1 MITDEYNI
9 ESLAKILKR
18 LPVQIERE
26 NTIFSIGARG
36 HFENPTTEVL
46 AFFCDS
52 AGEHGLGDL
61 VLSSLFEAI
70 GLDSD
75 RLEMESKP
83 EREVRTRSHKRI
95 DLLLEGDDWILALEN
110 KIGHIPN
117 NPFDDYEHYV
127 LVEQS
132 VRFKHKKAIFILLSP
147 DGESPEG
154 YVKWKGV
161 SYEQLLNVLK
171 PKLADYFM
179 ANPFNKWAVMLREF
193 VLHLEGMLVE
203 PKLLQENMEFVLENY
218 QAIQRALQVKAEV
231 FEQCHQAL
239 NEHLT
244 HVFGSEVSS
253 SAVRWDGSNDAWRF
267 ALSKWWLKNSNNE
280 SDIAVFMDHS
290 CASGIGIN
298 LYILIEDDAQQSI
311 VDASVEPI
319 GCVRKWHEGDY
330 ACYRFEP
337 FGDLTMDTIKHEIE
351 AKIRLLDD
359 LEAELRP

>member
-1 MITDEYNI
+1 MTIDEYNI
-9 ESLAKILKR
+9 DSLAKILKR
-18 LPVQIERE
+18 LPVQIKRE
-26 NTIFSIGARG
+26 STIFSIGARG

-52 AGEHGLGDL
+52 AGVHGLGDL
-61 VLSSLFEAI
+61 VLSSLFKAI
-70 GLDSD
+70 DLRVDK
-75 RLEMESKP
+75 LELKLKP
-83 EREVRTRSHKRI
+83 EREVRTHSHKRI
-95 DLLLEGDDWILALEN
+95 DLLLEGDDWVLALEN

-132 VRFKHKKAIFILLSP
+132 VRFKHKKAILVLLSP
-147 DGESPEG
+147 DGESPKG

-161 SYEQLLNVLK
+161 SYEQVLDALK
-171 PKLADYFM
+171 PKLAEYFM

-218 QAIQRALQVKAEV
+218 QAIQRAAQVKAEV

-253 SAVRWDGSNDAWRF
+253 SAVRWDGSSDAWRF

-280 SDIAVFMDHS
+280 SDIAVFMDQS

-298 LYILIEDDAQQSI
+298 LYILIEDNAQQGI
-311 VDASVEPI
+311 ADTIVEPI
-319 GCVRKWHEGDY
+319 GCVKKWHEKAY

-337 FGDLTMDTIKHEIE
+337 FGDLKLDTLKLEIE
-351 AKIRLLDD
+351 DKLRLLDE
-359 LEAELRP
+359 LETKLRP